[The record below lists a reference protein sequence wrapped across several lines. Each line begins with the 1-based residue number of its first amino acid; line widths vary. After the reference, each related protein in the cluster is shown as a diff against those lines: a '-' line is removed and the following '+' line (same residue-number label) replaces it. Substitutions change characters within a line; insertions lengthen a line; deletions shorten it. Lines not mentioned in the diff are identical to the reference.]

1 MKKVRRR
8 KNTRPRRIAPAK
20 KLAARLDPEE
30 LDQLLQAEELLD
42 NMRLNH
48 ALMGRGYQ
56 SLWVELRQKYSIVGE
71 VDLDKKTGE
80 IFYRKATTLEKV
92 H

>member
-1 MKKVRRR
+1 MKKKAR
-8 KNTRPRRIAPAK
+8 KSKRSRKVVPTKR
-20 KLAARLDPEE
+20 LAAMLDPEE
-30 LDQLLQAEELLD
+30 LDQLVQAEELLD
-42 NMRLNH
+42 EMKLRH

-56 SLWVELRQKYSIVGE
+56 SLWVELRQKYSIAGT

-80 IFYRKATTLEKV
+80 VFYRTSLDEKV